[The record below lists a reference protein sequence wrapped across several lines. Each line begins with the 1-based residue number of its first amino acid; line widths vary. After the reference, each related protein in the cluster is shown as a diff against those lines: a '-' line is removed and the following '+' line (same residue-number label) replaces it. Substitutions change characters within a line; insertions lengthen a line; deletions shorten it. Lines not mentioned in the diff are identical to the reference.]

1 MRNFPPYEKKPSPTN
16 YLTQMEY
23 LLTHYRLHILLGCIL
38 ILLFFLQF
46 DNETAF
52 PRFFPIF
59 LLAVLI
65 VMFIYSLYQ
74 TIKQKV
80 IKNFG
85 RNYQYIFDSIE
96 SIFSYFSSNNQKLMT
111 DTFQARSRQPRYNLS
126 FEAPGYP
133 NNDFSRTLLDS
144 RPSGTTN
151 HFLNQE
157 NFNNENTIKSKEK
170 KRNLSMEPP
179 EIKKNPINYPENN
192 QSHVIKKN
200 IKGIFFSSSF
210 FNDFL
215 F

>member
-1 MRNFPPYEKKPSPTN
+1 MRNFPPYEKKPSPMN

-23 LLTHYRLHILLGCIL
+23 FLAHYRLHILLGCIA
-38 ILLFFLQF
+38 ILLFFLHF

-80 IKNFG
+80 IKNYG
-85 RNYQYIFDSIE
+85 RNYQYIFDYIE
-96 SIFSYFSSNNQKLMT
+96 SLFSYFSANNQKLMT
-111 DTFQARSRQPRYNLS
+111 DTFLARSRQPQRYNQS
-126 FEAPGYP
+126 FEAPVYP
-133 NNDFSRTLLDS
+133 NNDFSRTLIDS
-144 RPSGTTN
+144 RPSGTPN
-151 HFLNQE
+151 FLNQE
-157 NFNNENTIKSKEK
+157 NYNNLNTIKSKEK
-170 KRNLSMEPP
+170 KRNLSMEPH

-192 QSHVIKKN
+192 QSYVPKKN
-200 IKGIFFSSSF
+200 IKGILFIYSL
-210 FNDFL
+210 FNDSL

>member
-1 MRNFPPYEKKPSPTN
+1 
-16 YLTQMEY
+16 
-23 LLTHYRLHILLGCIL
+23 
-38 ILLFFLQF
+38 
-46 DNETAF
+46 
-52 PRFFPIF
+52 
-59 LLAVLI
+59 
-65 VMFIYSLYQ
+65 
-74 TIKQKV
+74 
-80 IKNFG
+80 
-85 RNYQYIFDSIE
+85 
-96 SIFSYFSSNNQKLMT
+96 MT

-192 QSHVIKKN
+192 NIMHLMFETHNVIVYKLRKSNIHFKKLYKYDIPNFNDIPEN
-200 IKGIFFSSSF
+200 IKSTFNELKFIKNNKNMIPLNNLLYGHIWDSSNYSYVLSLK
-210 FNDFL
+210 DFINISHPPNVL
-215 F
+215 KMN